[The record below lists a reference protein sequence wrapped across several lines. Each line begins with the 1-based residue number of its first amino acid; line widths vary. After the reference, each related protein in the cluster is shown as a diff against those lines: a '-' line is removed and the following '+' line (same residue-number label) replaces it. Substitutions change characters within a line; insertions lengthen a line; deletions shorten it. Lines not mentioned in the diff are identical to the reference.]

1 MNKLPQVSVNTA
13 NPAAVAAELKSLKT
27 ALGLILA
34 ALPEDQRIKVQQQLI
49 ASMDKNDVDLAT
61 QLNQFIYHE

>member
-13 NPAAVAAELKSLKT
+13 SPAAIAAELKSLKT
-27 ALGLILA
+27 ALDLILA

-49 ASMDKNDVDLAT
+49 ASMDRNDVDLAT
-61 QLNQFIYHE
+61 QLNQFIFIE